1 MKKGVN
7 SFFVSL
13 IALILAMPIAGVTS
27 SFVYSDSQLSTNDVF
42 DLSRSSY
49 AVDIDYTGENTGYDS
64 LTRNEFV
71 TFVT

>member
-1 MKKGVN
+1 MKATV
-7 SFFVSL
+7 
-13 IALILAMPIAGVTS
+13 
-27 SFVYSDSQLSTNDVF
+27 TNDVF

-71 TFVT
+71 TFTFLVSHCFFFKKKH